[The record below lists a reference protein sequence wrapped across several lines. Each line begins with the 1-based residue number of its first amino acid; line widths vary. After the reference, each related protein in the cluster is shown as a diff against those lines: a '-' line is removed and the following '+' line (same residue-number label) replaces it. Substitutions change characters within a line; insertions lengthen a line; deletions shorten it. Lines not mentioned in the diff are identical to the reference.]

1 MRLPEPDGVMRITTS
16 SVKPNQRL
24 LSLASIR
31 PAASSAATI
40 VHPIFRAVSS
50 ARLNAAVGGKARVKG
65 TIAGIGL
72 PLLLGDPGTLIGHRI
87 GACGS
92 RAMAPQQ

>member
-1 MRLPEPDGVMRITTS
+1 MTPKSLRPRREDERKSMRLPEPDAVTRITMS

-40 VHPIFRAVSS
+40 VHPIRWAVSR
-50 ARLNAAVGGKARVKG
+50 ALLNAFAGGSERVMG
-65 TIAGIGL
+65 MIAG
-72 PLLLGDPGTLIGHRI
+72 
-87 GACGS
+87 
-92 RAMAPQQ
+92 